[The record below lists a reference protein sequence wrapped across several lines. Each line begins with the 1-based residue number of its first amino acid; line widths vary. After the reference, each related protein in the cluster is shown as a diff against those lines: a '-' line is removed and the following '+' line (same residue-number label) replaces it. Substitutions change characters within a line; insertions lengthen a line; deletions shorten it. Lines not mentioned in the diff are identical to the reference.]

1 MREKWMR
8 AHRLGHALAGLML
21 GGLALAG
28 CQRSE
33 DKGPTEIAGKIF
45 IFNYRLS
52 TAVYEIAL
60 RKTGDIPEGSTVT
73 AEYENPAGGPPLV
86 TKAKIFSFWQKIPLE
101 SPALRCVVKD
111 RPYHVTITI
120 RGPDESEIQT
130 LKTTVVSSL
139 DQTILAAK
147 PLVTGPAYDKN
158 PEVFKA
164 DGTADYSPD
173 QSCPKTG
180 G

>member
-1 MREKWMR
+1 MRRGMM
-8 AHRLGHALAGLML
+8 LCALVLL
-21 GGLALAG
+21 PLAG
-28 CQRSE
+28 CQRSDE
-33 DKGPTEIAGKIF
+33 KGPTEIAGKIF

-86 TKAKIFSFWQKIPLE
+86 TTTKIFSFWEKIPLE

-111 RPYHVTITI
+111 RPYHVKITI
-120 RGPDESEIQT
+120 KGPDQGEIQT
-130 LKTTVVSSL
+130 LETTVVSSL

-158 PEVFKA
+158 PEVFKK
-164 DGTADYSPD
+164 DGSADYSPD
-173 QSCPKTG
+173 TACPTSQPKS
-180 G
+180 